1 MLLYNGKSAGY
12 GCKVFF
18 RACKPYARQAKG
30 IFKTR
35 SKDTLIESKQLEK
48 QVDDEIA
55 RVSLVLQDKK
65 NGI

>member
-1 MLLYNGKSAGY
+1 MQSL
-12 GCKVFF
+12 FF
-18 RACKPYARQAKG
+18 ELVSRMRDKQKEY
-30 IFKTR
+30 FKTR

-55 RVSLVLQDKK
+55 RVSLVIQYKK

>member
-1 MLLYNGKSAGY
+1 MLLYNSKSAGY

-18 RACKPYARQAKG
+18 FAFKPYERQV
-30 IFKTR
+30 
-35 SKDTLIESKQLEK
+35 KDTLIESKQLEK

-55 RVSLVLQDKK
+55 RVSLVIQYKK

>member
-1 MLLYNGKSAGY
+1 MLLYNSKSAGY

-18 RACKPYARQAKG
+18 RACKPYARQA
-30 IFKTR
+30 
-35 SKDTLIESKQLEK
+35 KDTLIESKQLEK

-55 RVSLVLQDKK
+55 RVSLVIQHKK

>member
-1 MLLYNGKSAGY
+1 MLLYNSKSAGY

-18 RACKPYARQAKG
+18 RACKPYAQQV
-30 IFKTR
+30 
-35 SKDTLIESKQLEK
+35 KDTLIESKQLEK

-55 RVSLVLQDKK
+55 RVSLVIQYKK